1 MFKNKKLYIIPAIG
15 FLIIILVSA
24 VLLSFSISQKNP
36 ISFLDTIFVATS
48 AFSGTG
54 FSTFNILENL
64 TLFGQIVLLLTVQI
78 GTLGFMIF
86 FALILSVRHKKI
98 KLSNTL
104 ILSNEINFNNYTKVS
119 DKTSRIIKY
128 TFFIEF
134 FGAMLL
140 AIRFIPDYGIIKGLW
155 YGIFHSISAFCNA
168 GFDLIGN
175 NSFISYSHD
184 IYLNIILI
192 SLMLLGGLGYF
203 VLEDIIKCIKDRK
216 KHLQVHSKIILS
228 TSIWLIL
235 ISTILFKIFSPNVT
249 FFQALFNTISA
260 RNTGFYSIDFCSLD
274 NASKLLITILMFIG
288 GAAGSSAGG
297 IRLITLFIIIM
308 FPISVIKGEDI
319 VVFFRRIDS
328 KMIRRAYT
336 IFSFYVFLV
345 IVGMFLLLETNAQIG
360 SIDLLFE
367 LVSALSNTGVGTFD
381 INLINKYGK
390 IILILYMYI
399 GRLGPI
405 TLFTLF
411 SFNNRKRNEIEYVN
425 ADLML

>member
-1 MFKNKKLYIIPAIG
+1 MFKNKRIYVIPAIG
-15 FLIIILVSA
+15 FLIIILLSSL
-24 VLLSFSISQKNP
+24 VLTLPISQKNP
-36 ISFLDTIFVATS
+36 ISFFDTLFVATS

-64 TLFGQIVLLLTVQI
+64 TLFGQIMLLLTVQI

-86 FALILSVRHKKI
+86 FAFILSIRHKKI

-104 ILSNEINFNNYTKVS
+104 ILSNEINFDNYTKVS
-119 DKTSRIIKY
+119 DRTSKIIKY
-128 TFFIEF
+128 TFVIEF

-140 AIRFIPDYGIIKGLW
+140 AIKFVPDFGIIKGIW

-168 GFDLIGN
+168 GFDLLGN
-175 NSFISYSHD
+175 NSFASYTND
-184 IYLNIILI
+184 IYINIILI
-192 SLMLLGGLGYF
+192 GLMLLGGLGYF
-203 VLEDIIKCIKDRK
+203 VLEDIVQCIKDRK
-216 KHLQVHSKIILS
+216 KHLQVHSKIILV
-228 TSIWLIL
+228 TSVWLIF

-249 FFQALFNTISA
+249 ILQALFNTVTA
-260 RNTGFYSIDFCSLD
+260 RNTGFASIDFSLLD
-274 NASKLLITILMFIG
+274 NASKMLILILMFIG

-297 IRLITLFIIIM
+297 IKLTTLAIIIL
-308 FPISVIKGEDI
+308 FPISVVKGEDI
-319 VVFFRRIDS
+319 IVFFRKIDS

-336 IFSFYVFLV
+336 IFSFYVFLT
-345 IVGMFLLLETNAQIG
+345 IIGFFILLETNSNIS

-367 LVSALSNTGVGTFD
+367 LISAFSNTGVGTFD
-381 INLINKYGK
+381 INLLNKIGK
-390 IILILYMYI
+390 SILILYMYI

-411 SFNNRKRNEIEYVN
+411 SFNHKKSNEITYVN

>member
-1 MFKNKKLYIIPAIG
+1 MFKNKRIYIIPAIG
-15 FLIIILVSA
+15 FLMIILVSS
-24 VLLSFSISQKNP
+24 LILSFPISQKNTL
-36 ISFLDTIFVATS
+36 SFFDILFAATS

-64 TLFGQIVLLLTVQI
+64 TLFGQAILLLTVQI

-86 FALILSVRHKKI
+86 FAFILSVRHKKI

-119 DKTSRIIKY
+119 DRTSRIIKY
-128 TFFIEF
+128 TFVIEF
-134 FGAMLL
+134 LGAMFL
-140 AIRFIPDYGIIKGLW
+140 AIKFIPDFGVIKGIW

-175 NSFISYSHD
+175 NSFISYTND
-184 IYLNIILI
+184 IYINIILI
-192 SLMLLGGLGYF
+192 GLMLLGGLGYF
-203 VLEDIIKCIKDRK
+203 VLEDIVKCIKDRT
-216 KHLQVHSKIILS
+216 KHLQVYSKIILA
-228 TSIWLIL
+228 TSFWLIL
-235 ISTILFKIFSPNVT
+235 ISTILFKIFSPNITVL
-249 FFQALFNTISA
+249 QALFNTVTA
-260 RNTGFYSIDFCSLD
+260 RNTGFASIDFSLLD
-274 NASKLLITILMFIG
+274 NASKLLILILMFIG

-297 IRLITLFIIIM
+297 IRLTTLAIIIL
-308 FPISVIKGEDI
+308 FPISVVKGEDI
-319 VVFFRRIDS
+319 IVFFRKIDAN
-328 KMIRRAYT
+328 MIRRAYT

-345 IVGMFLLLETNAQIG
+345 IIGFFILLETNSHIG

-367 LVSALSNTGVGTFD
+367 LVSAFSNTGVGTFD
-381 INLINKYGK
+381 INLLNKLGK
-390 IILILYMYI
+390 AVLILYMYI

-411 SFNNRKRNEIEYVN
+411 SFNHKKNNEITYVN